1 MRRDLLF
8 VCFLLGSLVAQ
19 PQSTT
24 LYYKNMPADI
34 AAAKIARPLL
44 EADMHFW
51 LQVMEES
58 HVNPYHAISKTALL
72 QLQQDILKALPDS
85 VTHAQ
90 ASFAISR
97 LIGALEEGHLGF
109 ATNKLCDSLYNYNCI
124 RFPYLIQDVEQ
135 NAFVVQYDMSN
146 QAALPPLSRI
156 VEINGIP
163 VQQLYQKYEK
173 FYGGLTGWK
182 KQAVRNNIRKL
193 LYLDGITSPFTIKAF
208 NTRDTVLIKVDGYN
222 RLQADSLTKVL
233 STLVATPVPFSLRF
247 TENNIALIEFNSMNS
262 RNREAFGKFLYR
274 AFDTIRQAKAAGVII
289 DLRKNGGGDSGLGDS
304 LISYITDKPYRNA
317 GGMKFR
323 ISSHY
328 KAFCKLLNNNEFES
342 WENKLYTYPAE
353 KPQKPVTRSLRYKGK
368 VCVLIGPATFS
379 SANMLTNAI
388 KDFHLATLIGEST
401 AEPANDFGEIF
412 TFMLPNT
419 YIVCRGACKMF
430 TRANGDEKDFSG
442 IHPDIEVATTQEA
455 IRRRQDIVLETAI
468 RWVLKP

>member
-1 MRRDLLF
+1 MKHLLTIYVI
-8 VCFLLGSLVAQ
+8 VCSLAVQAQ
-19 PQSTT
+19 SKV
-24 LYYKNMPADI
+24 LYYKNMPGDI

-58 HVNPYHAISKTALL
+58 HVNPYHAISKPAML
-72 QLQQDILKALPDS
+72 QLQRSILKSLPDS

-90 ASFAISR
+90 ATFAISQ

-109 ATNKLCDSLYNYNCI
+109 ATSKLCDSLYNYQCL
-124 RFPYLIQDVEQ
+124 RFPYLLQDMTQ
-135 NAFVVQYDMSN
+135 NAFVVQYDMSS
-146 QAALPPLSRI
+146 QASLPPLSQI

-163 VQQLYQKYEK
+163 VQKLYERYAK
-173 FYGGLTGWK
+173 FYGGLTAWK
-182 KQAVRNNIRKL
+182 KQSVRTNIRKL
-193 LYLDGITSPFTIKAF
+193 LYFDGITSPFTIKAF
-208 NTRDTVLIKVDGYN
+208 NNKDTVLLKVNGYN
-222 RLQADSLTKVL
+222 RLQADSLAKVL
-233 STLVATPVPFSLRF
+233 SAIVTTPAPFALHF

-262 RNREAFGKFLYR
+262 SNRETFGKFLHH

-323 ISSHY
+323 MSDHY
-328 KAFCKLLNNNEFES
+328 KAFSKLLNNTEFDS
-342 WENKLYTYPAE
+342 WENKLFTYPAE
-353 KPQKPVTRSLRYKGK
+353 KPHKPVARELRYKGK
-368 VCVLIGPATFS
+368 VCVLIGPGTFS

-419 YIVCRGACKMF
+419 YIVCRDACKMF
-430 TRANGDEKDFSG
+430 TRANGDDKDFSG
-442 IHPDIEVATTQEA
+442 IRPDIEVVAVQSG
-455 IRRRQDIVLETAI
+455 IQQQHDIVLETAVG
-468 RWVLKP
+468 WVLKP